1 MYSVNNDCMKL
12 FACTRKLSYYKYK
25 SGGAG
30 DDDGS
35 EDGSKSKSV
44 KEIIMAGTRVES
56 WQQIEEWY
64 VDDYNMF
71 MNCQWIKV
79 ACSRL
84 VN

>member
-25 SGGAG
+25 SGG

-44 KEIIMAGTRVES
+44 KEIIMAGTRV
-56 WQQIEEWY
+56 
-64 VDDYNMF
+64 
-71 MNCQWIKV
+71 
-79 ACSRL
+79 
-84 VN
+84 